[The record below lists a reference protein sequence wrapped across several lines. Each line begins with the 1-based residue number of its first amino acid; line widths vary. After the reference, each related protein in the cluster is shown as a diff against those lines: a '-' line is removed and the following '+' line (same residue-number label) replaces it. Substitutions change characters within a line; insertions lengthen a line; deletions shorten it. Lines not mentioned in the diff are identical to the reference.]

1 MLTLYLNDV
10 ILISGN
16 TLDFLNNMKR
26 VVIYAR
32 VSSTTGRQD
41 TDRQIEV
48 LHAVAEKYNYNVVER
63 FADCISG
70 ALPNSQRQQLQE
82 CMSFCADANNKVD
95 CVMVT
100 EVSRLGR
107 DPYEM
112 MEVVKFFHDH
122 KVNLY
127 FQDQNL
133 AMFKRDGS
141 ENEIFTIMF
150 SMYSQFARHERAAIK
165 ERLQSGYQKFRKEG
179 GKVGRKKGSVKTK
192 EQLAEQYKE
201 VLKELRRGTSIARTA
216 KLCDVSPSTVA
227 RLKKTFA
234 IRATERAKID
244 MS

>member
-1 MLTLYLNDV
+1 M
-10 ILISGN
+10 S
-16 TLDFLNNMKR
+16 R

-32 VSSTTGRQD
+32 VSSDSGRQD
-41 TDRQIEV
+41 TGRQVGELQRIAERHGHEV
-48 LHAVAEKYNYNVVER
+48 VAR
-63 FADCISG
+63 FEDFKSG
-70 ALPNSQRQQLQE
+70 ALPNSERQQLQE
-82 CMSFCADANNKVD
+82 CLEFCADEGKKVD

-141 ENEIFTIMF
+141 ENEIFTMMF
-150 SMYSQFARHERAAIK
+150 AMYSQFARHEREAIK
-165 ERLQSGYQKFRKEG
+165 ERLQSGYKKFRAAG
-179 GKVGRKKGSVKTK
+179 GRVGRKKGCVKTK

-216 KLCDVSPSTVA
+216 KFCDVSSSTVA

-234 IRATERAKID
+234 IRTGCKTTSE
-244 MS
+244 